1 MTMDQKQL
9 ELDLQIVQEERKDV
23 QRNKSAQIVDLTRA
37 LEVKRQRRMTEIYEA
52 ILESV
57 EHIGGTDKLY
67 K

>member
-9 ELDLQIVQEERKDV
+9 ELDLQIVQEKRKDV

-37 LEVKRQRRMTEIYEA
+37 LEVKRQRRVTEIYKA
-52 ILESV
+52 IVDSV
-57 EHIGGTDKLY
+57 QHIGGADKLY